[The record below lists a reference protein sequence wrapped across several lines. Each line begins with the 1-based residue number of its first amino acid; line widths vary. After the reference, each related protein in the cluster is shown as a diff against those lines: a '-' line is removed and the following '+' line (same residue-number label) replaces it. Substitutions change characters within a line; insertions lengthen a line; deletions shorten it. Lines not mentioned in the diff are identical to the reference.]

1 MIVLRSP
8 KGWTGPKVV
17 DGKQAEGTFRSH
29 QVPMGEHRVEPSHV
43 KILREVA
50 EELSPARSCSTRRAG

>member
-17 DGKQAEGTFRSH
+17 DGLQIEGTFRAH
-29 QVPMGEHRVEPSHV
+29 QVPLIVDNSIRITWSFW
-43 KILREVA
+43 KLD
-50 EELSPARSCSTRRAG
+50 EEL